1 MTRSFRSIVLI
12 MQYMFH
18 CLPTYE
24 LHISL
29 LEVGWER
36 EGIMLLYYQKY
47 HIFWEERKGIHHN
60 CLGEDPEIP
69 QRRDLKGSY
78 IEISEFYFENI
89 AKLRNNSWSKSLKH
103 GAWLDRSVFQLLKT
117 QVTVTSLMVEGNM
130 SEFFI
135 KIVHSNPEES
145 SCLNACVP
153 IRRESIIA
161 TPDPS
166 LSLSLLR
173 DEQKAWG
180 SLLTVDKYHF

>member
-1 MTRSFRSIVLI
+1 MTCSFGSIVLI
-12 MQYMFH
+12 MQYMFYY
-18 CLPTYE
+18 LPTYE

-36 EGIMLLYYQKY
+36 EGIMLLCYQKY

-69 QRRDLKGSY
+69 QRRDLEGSY
-78 IEISEFYFENI
+78 IGISEFYFENL

-103 GAWLDRSVFQLLKT
+103 SAWFDHSVFQLLKT
-117 QVTVTSLMVEGNM
+117 QVMATSPMVEGNL

-135 KIVHSNPEES
+135 RIVHSNPEES

-153 IRRESIIA
+153 IRCESIVA

-173 DEQKAWG
+173 DEQKV
-180 SLLTVDKYHF
+180 SLGEFVDSR

>member
-1 MTRSFRSIVLI
+1 MTCSFRSIVLI
-12 MQYMFH
+12 MQYMFR
-18 CLPTYE
+18 CLPTYQ

-36 EGIMLLYYQKY
+36 E
-47 HIFWEERKGIHHN
+47 GIHHN

-69 QRRDLKGSY
+69 QRRDLEGSY
-78 IEISEFYFENI
+78 IGISEFYFKNL
-89 AKLRNNSWSKSLKH
+89 AKLQNNSWSKSLKH
-103 GAWLDRSVFQLLKT
+103 DAWLDRSVFQLLKT
-117 QVTVTSLMVEGNM
+117 HVTATSPMVEGNM

-135 KIVHSNPEES
+135 RIVHSNPEES

-153 IRRESIIA
+153 IRRESIVA

-173 DEQKAWG
+173 DAQKVSLG
-180 SLLTVDKYHF
+180 SLLTTDKYHF